1 MQKGFA
7 MKKPSSRLLDICMSI
22 PPIKPQNLLPVL
34 IMLGFWVILRSQGVA
49 ESSAFVVSVVSA
61 QAYLV
66 WRNLPLAK
74 ANLDTVGSAPKR
86 LLYGIVGITFAIALL
101 QLWLGS
107 PLFTQRILTVLCV
120 FFLVIMVL
128 GILREREVMERIEPA
143 MPKGEGYSAPVS
155 LLRINAVMAALIIAM
170 NEWLI
175 FFESPAAWI
184 TVMPIFMLVLHG
196 VYWLMVLA
204 ALPPSDAETA

>member
-1 MQKGFA
+1 
-7 MKKPSSRLLDICMSI
+7 MKKPSSRLLDLCMSI
-22 PPIKPQNLLPVL
+22 PRVKPQNLLPVL
-34 IMLGFWVILRSQGVA
+34 IMLGFWIVLRTQGVA
-49 ESSAFVVSVVSA
+49 ENNAFVVSVVSA

-74 ANLDTVGSAPKR
+74 ANLDTVGSAPRR
-86 LLYGIVGITFAIALL
+86 LLHGIVGVTFAIALL
-101 QLWLGS
+101 QLWLAN

-120 FFLVIMVL
+120 FFLIVMGL
-128 GILREREVMERIEPA
+128 GILREREVMERIKPA

-155 LLRINAVMAALIIAM
+155 LLRINAAMAALIIAM

-175 FFESPAAWI
+175 RFESPAVWI
-184 TVMPIFMLVLHG
+184 TVMPLFMLVLHG

-204 ALPPSDAETA
+204 TMPPSDPEAV